1 MQLIYS
7 LKITLASLRNK
18 ARISMSK
25 NQTKVRILFP
35 PILKS
40 NIEMS
45 NRKSIFECEYKYEE
59 SNQKRVND

>member
-1 MQLIYS
+1 
-7 LKITLASLRNK
+7 
-18 ARISMSK
+18 MSK